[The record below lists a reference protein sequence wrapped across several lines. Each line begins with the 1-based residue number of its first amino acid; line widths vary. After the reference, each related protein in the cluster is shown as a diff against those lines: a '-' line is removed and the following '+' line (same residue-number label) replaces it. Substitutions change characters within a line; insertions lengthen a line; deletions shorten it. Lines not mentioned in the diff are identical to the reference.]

1 MCFVHPCFPCTGNCL
16 VRSSVLVELVVLMRA
31 VIRGALA
38 VFRPRLS
45 RAASLVSARTGASR
59 LGLSPALTPSW
70 ASVFKFSD
78 LPSAA
83 HVSLD

>member
-1 MCFVHPCFPCTGNCL
+1 MFRSL
-16 VRSSVLVELVVLMRA
+16 VSPAPETAWQAAVLVKLVAVMR
-31 VIRGALA
+31 ALA

-45 RAASLVSARTGASR
+45 RAASLDSACIGASR
-59 LGLSPALTPSW
+59 LGLSPALMPSW

>member
-1 MCFVHPCFPCTGNCL
+1 MCFVHPYFSCTGNCL

-45 RAASLVSARTGASR
+45 QAASLVSARTGASR
-59 LGLSPALTPSW
+59 LGLSPALTPS
-70 ASVFKFSD
+70 
-78 LPSAA
+78 
-83 HVSLD
+83 